1 VLVVE
6 GVGALEEARR
16 KAEEVLQ
23 GIYESVEEGK
33 GFVSFHVSPERLVEA
48 AEALKGAGFDHVK
61 SVTAVDRP
69 KEGVIEVTYHVSSYS
84 DPQLARGIIGLTARV
99 PRDNPRL
106 PSLSRIWISAE
117 FQEREVFEFFGVVFE
132 GHPDLRPILLIP
144 PLAEKHP
151 LRKDFVVKEEQVY
164 RGPIQKVEQP
174 P

>member
-1 VLVVE
+1 MSLDAVRSR
-6 GVGALEEARR
+6 AEEALRG
-16 KAEEVLQ
+16 VYT
-23 GIYESVEEGK
+23 GVEEGK
-33 GFVSFHVSPERLVEA
+33 GFVAFRVPAERVVEA
-48 AEALKGAGFDHVK
+48 AEALKSAGFDHVK

-84 DPQLARGIIGLTARV
+84 DPELARGIVGITVSL
-99 PRDNPRL
+99 PRDNPRM
-106 PSLSRIWISAE
+106 PSLSRIWVSAE

-151 LRKDFVVKEEQVY
+151 LRKDFIVKEEQVY
-164 RGPIQKVEQP
+164 KGGITKLEQP